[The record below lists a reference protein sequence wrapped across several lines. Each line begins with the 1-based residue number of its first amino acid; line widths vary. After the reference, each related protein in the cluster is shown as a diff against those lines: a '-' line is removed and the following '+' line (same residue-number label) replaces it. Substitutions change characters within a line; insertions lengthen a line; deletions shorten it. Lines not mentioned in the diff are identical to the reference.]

1 MIIAIIAIVILVLLV
16 IIWFA
21 MYNGLVKKRNT
32 VNEAYAQI
40 DTQLQRR
47 GDLIPNLVSTV
58 KGYANHEAKVF
69 HDIAELRSATD
80 RARATGNVQDASQ
93 AEAVFGRTMATLRA
107 TAEAYPELQ
116 ASRNFQQLQEELA
129 ATENKVGFARQYYNS
144 STNNYN
150 TAIQSVPTNIVAS
163 VHGFRPF
170 GFFQV
175 EESKRQAPDVSF

>member
-1 MIIAIIAIVILVLLV
+1 MIIAVVILAILVVLA

-21 MYNGLVKKRNT
+21 MYNSLVKKRNT

-47 GDLIPNLVSTV
+47 GDLIPNLVATV
-58 KGYANHEAKVF
+58 KGYASHEAKVF
-69 HDIAELRSATD
+69 HDIAELRTATE
-80 RARATGNVQDASQ
+80 RAQATGSVQDASQ
-93 AEAVFGRTMATLRA
+93 ADAVFGRTMATLRA

-129 ATENKVGFARQYYNS
+129 STENKVGFARQYYNA
-144 STNNYN
+144 STNTYN

-163 VHGFRPF
+163 VHGFQPF